1 MNFRKIKLDNCYDSD
16 DQDILNDFYI
26 PALKNSCKYRRM
38 AGFFGSGSLA
48 VAAKGIQGLLKNNG
62 SMKLIVG
69 LIPSYEDVNA
79 IKQGLESPEEVI
91 EKMFIRDIDEIQDK
105 FEEDHIKALAWM
117 IANNKLQIKIAFPD
131 PGLFENRESFHT
143 KNISLFHQKVGIIE
157 DNEGNIITF
166 SGSENESESGWKN
179 HIEEFKVFRS
189 WIEEEEKFLVHDI
202 NKFEKFW
209 NCKAKRTIVTD
220 ASIAIKNKLIGL
232 APEDMSKIDLE
243 KWRKKIGQLDKEI
256 ILRKYQKQAIQN
268 WFIHNKFGIFEMAT
282 GTGKTFTALG
292 ALQKLLEKKDRL
304 VSVIACPSS
313 HLIDQWFEEIIKFHF
328 RVDILIASAVNTKWR
343 TQISEYLIDIKHN
356 VNNKL
361 IILVTHDTFSTPD
374 FIKIIS
380 TCTTDIFLV
389 VDEMHGIGSEERKRG
404 LLPFYTYRLGLSATP
419 MRWYDKDGSEDLFNF
434 FGEPVYK
441 LTLKEAVNTINP
453 STGKTFLTKYDYK
466 PIFVELTEGELFEYE
481 EQTKKLVKMYHRT
494 NNQKEKNEI
503 LNTILNK
510 RANIIKNASN
520 KFNAFINILKNINP
534 LNFTLIYCTPQQ
546 IKEVQRILNENNII
560 QHKFTMEEDN
570 KPSEKFGELS
580 ERQFLLKQFGQGKY
594 QVLVA
599 MNCLDE
605 GVDVPPARIAIILA
619 SSGNPRQYIQRRGRV
634 LRHYPGK
641 EKAVIYDFI
650 IKPSDKLKLSDD
662 LALIEKKIFAKEISR
677 FEEFS
682 DVADNSLECLNKVYE
697 LENMK

>member
-1 MNFRKIKLDNCYDSD
+1 MNLREVSINNCYDSD

-26 PALKNSCKYRRM
+26 PALENSCKYCRM

-48 VAAKGIQGLLKNNG
+48 IAAKGIQGLLKNNG

-69 LIPSYEDVNA
+69 LIPSYDDVNA
-79 IKQGLESPEEVI
+79 IKQGLESPEEII

-117 IANNKLQIKIAFPD
+117 VANNKLEIKIAFPD
-131 PGLFENRESFHT
+131 PNLFDNNTSGYI
-143 KNISLFHQKVGIIE
+143 KNVSLFHQKVGILE
-157 DNEGNIITF
+157 DGQGNIITF

-179 HIEEFKVFRS
+179 HIEEFKVFRN
-189 WIEEEEKFLVHDI
+189 WIKEEEKFLKHDL

-220 ASIAIKNKLIGL
+220 ASIAIKNKLIGI
-232 APEDMSKIDLE
+232 APNDISKIDLE
-243 KWRKKIGQLDKEI
+243 KWRKKINQLGKEI
-256 ILRKYQKQAIQN
+256 ILRNYQKKAIQN
-268 WFIHNKFGIFEMAT
+268 WFNHNKTGIFEMAT

-292 ALQKLLEKKDRL
+292 ALQKLLAEKDRL

-313 HLIDQWFEEIIKFHF
+313 HLIDQWFEEIKKFHF
-328 RVDILIASAVNTKWR
+328 GVDVLIASSVNSKWR
-343 TQISEYLIDIKHN
+343 HQIADYLIDIKHK
-356 VNNKL
+356 VNKKL

-380 TCTTDIFLV
+380 SCTTDIFLII
-389 VDEMHGIGSEERKRG
+389 DEMHGIGSPERKKG
-404 LLPFYTYRLGLSATP
+404 LLPFYNYRLGLSATP

-434 FGEPVYK
+434 FGETVYK
-441 LTLKEAVNTINP
+441 LSLKDAVNTINP
-453 STGKTFLTKYDYK
+453 ATGKTFLTKYDYK
-466 PIFVELTEGELFEYE
+466 PIFVELTEGELSEYE
-481 EQTKKLVKMYHRT
+481 EQTKKLVKMYHGADSP
-494 NNQKEKNEI
+494 KEKDEI
-503 LNTILNK
+503 LNIILNK

-520 KFNAFINILKNINP
+520 KFNEFINILKNIHP
-534 LNFTLIYCTPQQ
+534 PTFTLVYCTPQQ
-546 IKEVQRILNENNII
+546 IKDVQRILNENNII
-560 QHKFTMEEDN
+560 QHKFTMEEEN
-570 KPSEKFGELS
+570 KPREKYGGIS

-594 QVLVA
+594 QILVA

-650 IKPSDKLKLSDD
+650 IKPSVKLKLSDD
-662 LALIEKKIFAKEISR
+662 IALIEKRIFAKEISR